1 MINQDNISAYLRYIN
16 PFLKLPFED
25 VLIEKWSALNNA
37 EIQTVLND
45 LYVKLEWT
53 DEQVNHIVYNFL
65 HPQSILV
72 PEDIVITKSETIPNF
87 VTTITTD
94 IEEVAK
100 TPINIESTTIAPP
113 IAPPNKTTIHT
124 TSNSYN
130 SHTATSKKRKP
141 LGILVLLIALV
152 IGGYIGYKYMLF
164 QQMGFAYTLTNNVSV
179 RDSPYD
185 DGTSVYRLDL
195 FGTSLNK
202 NGTVENTL
210 QEVKIINTTPENDY
224 LKVQAKPSFMDYLLR
239 NKENTYFVHQTVITK
254 DANEFWRYK
263 EVFKNLKS
271 DYNELDK
278 LQLKYRKIIVDAIQK
293 YPELNGLIVAPTC
306 NIEKKLS
313 NKAPLSIGQYKSKDE
328 FGNIKNLYAIVQ
340 LSNNN
345 YYTIVANEMSQVQ
358 NIYTAQLSNFGA
370 NSPLNQSGKFKYYDP
385 YNFTYGDFI
394 WESCDKQTKAI
405 SGTEPFNN
413 FVIVY

>member
-1 MINQDNISAYLRYIN
+1 MKIDQNNVSAYLRYIN
-16 PFLKLPFED
+16 PFLKTPFD
-25 VLIEKWSALNNA
+25 DTLIEKWAALNDA
-37 EIQTVLND
+37 QIQEVLND
-45 LYVKLEWT
+45 LYVKLQWSE
-53 DEQVNHIVYNFL
+53 EQVNNIVHNFL
-65 HPQSILV
+65 HPRPISTPKEVEITKV
-72 PEDIVITKSETIPNF
+72 APIPDIITIANPIEDITEIP
-87 VTTITTD
+87 TYK
-94 IEEVAK
+94 EP
-100 TPINIESTTIAPP
+100 TPIIPIITAPSKATID
-113 IAPPNKTTIHT
+113 T
-124 TSNSYN
+124 TSNNYS
-130 SHTATSKKRKP
+130 SKTSTANKTNK
-141 LGILVLLIALV
+141 LGAILLLLVLA
-152 IGGYIGYKYMLF
+152 IGGYVGYQYMLF

-185 DGTSVYRLDL
+185 DGKSVYRLDL

-202 NGTVENTL
+202 NGIVENTL
-210 QEVKIINTTPENDY
+210 QEVKIINATPDNDY
-224 LKVQAKPSFMDYLLR
+224 LKVQAKASFTDYLFS
-239 NKENTYFVHQTVITK
+239 NKKNTFYVHQNVIST
-254 DANEFWRYK
+254 DANEYWRYK
-263 EVFKNLKS
+263 EIFKNLKS

-306 NIEKKLS
+306 SIEKKLS

-358 NIYTAQLSNFGA
+358 NIYTTQLSNFGA
-370 NSPLNQSGKFKYYDP
+370 NSPLNQNGKFKYYDP